1 MLNFKK
7 KAMKK
12 IIISFIGIL
21 AVSFCF
27 TACEKDYLDTFP
39 TDQVSSA
46 AAVLTTDNAL
56 TALNGIHRALY
67 IRYGSQGRGGIGPF
81 NMHIDEAGEDHVFNR
96 SNWTHSYRWRPNSEP
111 DNVYNT
117 ANWGMFYQ
125 WMANANV
132 LINGVDNAT
141 GDQIDKD
148 GIKGQALVYRAFCHF
163 HLVRLWGNRYE
174 AGGGNSQ
181 LGVPIK
187 TDNSIDPIARNTVEE
202 VYTQINK
209 DLDDAIVLLNG
220 YVRNNKSH
228 FNVNVAKGLKARVAL
243 TQGNWTLAAQLA
255 TEAREGFPLM
265 DEATYANGFRVFSE
279 NNSEFMWASQI
290 VEDQSEGFGNYGA
303 FISRNFSSSAIRG
316 NPRSISNLLYD
327 MISTTDVRKTLWD
340 PTGDHLN
347 LPPGVSL
354 LSSHKR
360 FPYTNQKFIA
370 VSNSDS
376 RVDVP
381 LMRAAEMYLIE
392 AEALARNNQDGL
404 AAQALYDMVI
414 TRDNAYTLSTNTG
427 QALID
432 EIMVQRRVELWGE
445 GFRWYDLK
453 RLNLPLDRTGSNQSS
468 TYTNG
473 IMQVPVGDN
482 RWTWPIPQD
491 EIDANPLIEQNPI

>member
-1 MLNFKK
+1 
-7 KAMKK
+7 MKK
-12 IIISFIGIL
+12 IIISFIGAL
-21 AVSFCF
+21 AVLFCM
-27 TACEKDYLDTFP
+27 TACEKDYLDTVP

-46 AAVLTTDNAL
+46 VAVLTTDNAL

-67 IRYGSQGRGGIGPF
+67 TEYGSQGRGGAGAF
-81 NMHIDEAGEDHVFNR
+81 NIHIDEAGEDHVFNR

-111 DNVYNT
+111 DNAYNT
-117 ANWGMFYQ
+117 TNWKMFYQ
-125 WMANANV
+125 WVANANV

-141 GDQIDKD
+141 GEQADRDAV
-148 GIKGQALVYRAFCHF
+148 KGQALVYRAFCHF

-174 AGGGNSQ
+174 IGGGNSQ
-181 LGVPIK
+181 LGVPLK
-187 TDNSIDPIARNTVEE
+187 LDNSIDPIARNTVEE

-209 DLDDAIVLLNG
+209 DLDEAIVLLNG
-220 YVRNNKSH
+220 YARKNKSH
-228 FNVNVAKGLKARVAL
+228 FNANVAKGLKARVAL
-243 TQGNWTLAAQLA
+243 TQGNWSVAAQFA
-255 TEAREGFPLM
+255 AEARAGFILM
-265 DEATYANGFRVFSE
+265 DAATYAQGFQIFSE
-279 NNSEFMWASQI
+279 TNSEFMWASQI
-290 VEDQSEGFGNYGA
+290 QEDQNTGNDAWGNYGA

-316 NPRSISNLLYD
+316 NPRSINNLLYD
-327 MISTTDVRKTLWD
+327 MISATDIRKTLWD
-340 PTGDHLN
+340 PTGQHLN
-347 LPPGVSL
+347 LPDGVSL

-370 VSNSDS
+370 VSNGDS

-381 LMRAAEMYLIE
+381 MMRAAEMYLIE

-414 TRDNAYTLSTNTG
+414 TRDSAYTLSTNTG

-453 RLNLPLDRTGSNQSS
+453 RLNLPLDRTGSNQST

-491 EIDANPLIEQNPI
+491 EIDANPLIDQNPI